1 MVMTSF
7 VSRDMLPRRWLLYCS
22 KFHILQVAQLCTGRA
37 GACVVHLRT
46 SWLAEPHLA
55 YPGITESE
63 YHLLLTHGWFAAR
76 CHCEHQQPQQNKK
89 YKTTST
95 STDPTSTANRNSTC
109 LNCDVSRR
117 TAPPGH
123 LRVTGIVRTPRP
135 VSDVC
140 SHAARSVGDLSVS
153 ADSGRPVTASTSID
167 LIDLSSDPSEIY
179 VNFNPGYKSMT
190 PPDDVVK
197 YTMPS
202 PPVLESAPASL
213 TSLRQ
218 AGSQQDVVPP
228 RSLTAP
234 NVRGLDELGDNGN
247 DLWQPRSPRASWAG
261 PQTYRDSPEFH
272 VYDEVYIPRV
282 PSPPPMRSSSL
293 QNSPLSHPATR
304 LRCRHQSS
312 GLARPVSHIPVPSSS
327 SDTSAGLERRSAS
340 FQAVCSSRGVPGSAS
355 PSPSPN
361 PSPTTSYI
369 KQSRRQSKDSP
380 SPPKNYVEVWIPQI
394 AHRQSASFA
403 GLTPKEEQK
412 HQSRLSQSC
421 EQMEESRMAAL
432 KRSKRRCPTPP
443 RVLSPTGSESLK
455 CEIIADI

>member
-1 MVMTSF
+1 MNF
-7 VSRDMLPRRWLLYCS
+7 
-22 KFHILQVAQLCTGRA
+22 FQVAQLCTGRA

-76 CHCEHQQPQQNKK
+76 CHCEHPQQQQNKK

-95 STDPTSTANRNSTC
+95 STDPTSTGNRNSTC

-123 LRVTGIVRTPRP
+123 LRVTGIVRSPRP

-140 SHAARSVGDLSVS
+140 AAHSARSVGDLSLPP
-153 ADSGRPVTASTSID
+153 DSGRPVTASTSID

-218 AGSQQDVVPP
+218 AGAQHQAQQQDVVPP

-234 NVRGLDELGDNGN
+234 NVRGLEELGDN

-293 QNSPLSHPATR
+293 QNSPLSHPTTR
-304 LRCRHQSS
+304 LRSKNQMG
-312 GLARPVSHIPVPSSS
+312 GLSRPVSHIPVPSSS
-327 SDTSAGLERRSAS
+327 CESDRGGGASGLERRSAS
-340 FQAVCSSRGVPGSAS
+340 FQAVCGRVVGPAGSASSS
-355 PSPSPN
+355 PSPSP
-361 PSPTTSYI
+361 SPTTGHA
-369 KQSRRQSKDSP
+369 KPSRRQSKDSP

-403 GLTPKEEQK
+403 GLTPKEEQR

-421 EQMEESRMAAL
+421 EQLEESRMAAL

-443 RVLSPTGSESLK
+443 RVLSPTGSESMK

>member
-1 MVMTSF
+1 M
-7 VSRDMLPRRWLLYCS
+7 
-22 KFHILQVAQLCTGRA
+22 
-37 GACVVHLRT
+37 
-46 SWLAEPHLA
+46 A

-76 CHCEHQQPQQNKK
+76 CHCEHQQQQHNKK

-123 LRVTGIVRTPRP
+123 LKVTGIVRTPRP

-140 SHAARSVGDLSVS
+140 AHTIHSVGDLSLS
-153 ADSGRPVTASTSID
+153 DSGGPVTASTSID
-167 LIDLSSDPSEIY
+167 LIDLSSDLSEIY

-190 PPDDVVK
+190 PPEDVIK

-218 AGSQQDVVPP
+218 VGAQPDIVPP

-234 NVRGLDELGDNGN
+234 NVRGLEDLGNN

-261 PQTYRDSPEFH
+261 PQTHRDSPEFH

-282 PSPPPMRSSSL
+282 PSPPPMRSTSL

-304 LRCRHQSS
+304 NRTKNSNS
-312 GLARPVSHIPVPSSS
+312 GFPRPVSHIPVPCSDASSS
-327 SDTSAGLERRSAS
+327 SHGLERRSAS
-340 FQAVCSSRGVPGSAS
+340 FQAMHHGGTSGSGI
-355 PSPSPN
+355 PSPN
-361 PSPTTSYI
+361 PSPTAGTVKY
-369 KQSRRQSKDSP
+369 SRRQSKDSP
-380 SPPKNYVEVWIPQI
+380 SPPKNYVEVWIPQM

-412 HQSRLSQSC
+412 HANRLSQSC
-421 EQMEESRMAAL
+421 EQLEESRMAAL

-443 RVLSPTGSESLK
+443 RVLSPTGSESMK